1 MKRFLH
7 TVRHA
12 LCLACLGA
20 VVAVAAENS
29 FVSLN
34 DVTWTTLGQNE
45 NDSMPIGNG
54 DLAANVWTEQNGDLL
69 VLVAK
74 ADSWTDLGQLVKLG
88 RVRMKLMPNPVVGK
102 TDFRQVLRLEDGSI
116 EIKSGPN
123 TVLVWIDAN
132 RPVLHVEAKWEHPA
146 TLQARLELWRTRTHP
161 Y

>member
-54 DLAANVWTEQNGDLL
+54 DLAANVCTEQNGDLL

-74 ADSWTDLGQLVKLG
+74 ADSWTELGTLSEIR
-88 RVRMKLMPNPVVGK
+88 RVR
-102 TDFRQVLRLEDGSI
+102 RRLS
-116 EIKSGPN
+116 P
-123 TVLVWIDAN
+123 DA
-132 RPVLHVEAKWEHPA
+132 V
-146 TLQARLELWRTRTHP
+146 
-161 Y
+161 